1 MITKIQALVSLRLG
15 AEWSWAGDNYAD
27 LDWLDQQQIKPTE
40 KEIND
45 ELVRLQEAESAKI
58 VEQNRL
64 TAYRNESDPLFFKA
78 QRGEIATQEWLDKVQ
93 EIKKQYPK
101 KEQP

>member
-15 AEWSWAGDNYAD
+15 SEWSWSGDNYAD
-27 LDWLDQQQIKPTE
+27 LDWLDQQQTKPTE

-45 ELVRLQEAESAKI
+45 ELIRLQEAEPAKI
-58 VEQNRL
+58 AEQNRL
-64 TAYRNESDPLFFKA
+64 TAYQNESDSLFFKA

-93 EIKKQYPK
+93 EIKERYPK
-101 KEQP
+101 